1 MPTLA
6 ETVAAAR
13 ERLVAG
19 GIPSDEAPG
28 DAEVLARH
36 ALGWDLTRYV
46 LYRGEAPPAAFS
58 SRYDVLIARR
68 LGREPVSQIVG
79 VREFWGMDF
88 EVSRD
93 VLTPR
98 PETELIV
105 EEALA
110 AFPDPPR
117 GMAIVDVGTGSGCL
131 AVALAKEF
139 PTAEMI
145 ATDISEAALAVAQR
159 NARRHGVNNRIAF
172 VHSDILPP
180 MQPVDLIVS
189 NPPYIP
195 GKEAASLP
203 PEVRNFEPEVALF
216 AAEDGLQFYRRLFEQ
231 AALNSLR
238 PDGRLIVELGYDQR
252 DRVAALAA
260 RLGWRVVKTRHD
272 LQGIPRVLI
281 LQPEAWSPTS

>member
-36 ALGWDLTRYV
+36 VLGWDLTRYV
-46 LYRGEAPPAAFS
+46 LSRIEEPPRAFS
-58 SRYDVLIARR
+58 SRYDAVIARR
-68 LGREPVSQIVG
+68 LAREPVSQIVG
-79 VREFWGMDF
+79 VREFWGLEF
-88 EVSRD
+88 EVTRD

-105 EEALA
+105 EESLA
-110 AFPDPPR
+110 AFPRRPR

-139 PTAEMI
+139 PEADVI
-145 ATDISEAALAVAQR
+145 ATDISEAALAVGQR
-159 NARRHGVNNRIAF
+159 NARKHGVHNRIAF
-172 VHSDILPP
+172 IHCDLLPSR
-180 MQPVDLIVS
+180 QAVDLIVS

-195 GKEAASLP
+195 RRDAPSLA
-203 PEVRNFEPEVALF
+203 PEVRDFEPDVALF
-216 AAEDGLQFYRRLFEQ
+216 ADEDGLQFYRRLFEE
-231 AALNSLR
+231 AARNQLR
-238 PDGRLIVELGYDQR
+238 PGGRLIVELGYDQR
-252 DRVAALAA
+252 GRVADLAA
-260 RLGWRVVKTRHD
+260 RHGWRVLKVRDD
-272 LQGIPRVLI
+272 LQGIPRTMVL
-281 LQPEAWSPTS
+281 AGARTDG